1 MLASL
6 LVNEPFGL
14 YAGDRPKNV
23 KRPKR
28 LGIKVPD
35 AIKLQGFDSIRA
47 FLAEQAQKD
56 AEVEFK
62 TGRRTPKP
70 KRVAPLTVAEAIADI
85 RAEAT
90 EIDNEVALIF
100 ILAALD

>member
-14 YAGDRPKNV
+14 YAGPRPLRPK
-23 KRPKR
+23 K
-28 LGIKVPD
+28 LGVKVPD
-35 AIKLQGFDSIRA
+35 EIKLQGFDSIRA

-56 AEVEFK
+56 AEIEFK
-62 TGRRTPKP
+62 TGRHTPKP
-70 KRVAPLTVAEAIADI
+70 KRVVPLTVAEAIVDI
-85 RAEAT
+85 RAEAI